1 MALASVIEKEERA
14 NAQKPTIAGVFL
26 SRLSQGIQL
35 GADITLCYGMK
46 EPYETCTPSRIVAG
60 IYDTQNPYNTR
71 IQKGLPPTPIS
82 NVSDKTFAALL
93 RFTATPYLFYLHD
106 AKGDIHY
113 ATTNAEHEINK
124 QKYLQ

>member
-1 MALASVIEKEERA
+1 MIEKEERA
-14 NAQKPTIAGVFL
+14 NAQKPTIAGIFL

-46 EPYETCTPSRIVAG
+46 EPYETCTPSRIGAG

-82 NVSDKTFAALL
+82 SVSEKTFSALL

-106 AKGDIHY
+106 AQGEIHY